1 MTSAPIRDPL
11 WDHLLTPQNAAFL
24 FIDYSRPSWPASA
37 RWTRRSW
44 LRIFAGAVTSY
55 VAAHLAA
62 ARIIGRPALTGLALA
77 HGYDTAFWPA
87 VPRPGASAHRP
98 SQDRSGGA

>member
-11 WDHLLTPQNAAFL
+11 SDHLLTPQTRRSCSSTT
-24 FIDYSRPSWPASA
+24 SRPSWPASA

-44 LRIFAGAVTSY
+44 LGIFASAVTSY

-77 HGYDTAFWPA
+77 HG
-87 VPRPGASAHRP
+87 
-98 SQDRSGGA
+98 